1 MRFSTAI
8 VIIQPRLTPRSQDS
22 VVCLTPRSLDS
33 IVCMTIPAHI
43 NKFLFVNEIL
53 YKNKMKA
60 KVCAYYYY

>member
-1 MRFSTAI
+1 MRFSTAF

-43 NKFLFVNEIL
+43 NKFLFVNEI
-53 YKNKMKA
+53 
-60 KVCAYYYY
+60 